1 MKNKGVFITTVWLL
15 LLLMI
20 SACGTTGNETHKQ
33 FDPEQIKQ
41 VPTQSENEQPPIT
54 HNDNSLKETYIK
66 EFNRTQKEL
75 EEVEPADV
83 STYAMKK
90 VEGDRYDAWDALLN
104 EVYQVLEEE
113 LSTEEMAHLREEQR
127 NWLNDRDDT
136 AKNASLKFEGGTQE
150 QLEYVSVLANLTE
163 ERCYELINTY
173 L

>member
-1 MKNKGVFITTVWLL
+1 MKNKGIFITTVWLL

-20 SACGTTGNETHKQ
+20 SACGNTGNETNKQ
-33 FDPEQIKQ
+33 LDPEQSKQ
-41 VPTQSENEQPPIT
+41 VPTQSEKEQPLIT
-54 HNDNSLKETYIK
+54 HNENSLKETYIK

-75 EEVEPADV
+75 EEVKPADA

-113 LSTEEMAHLREEQR
+113 LSTKEMAHLREEQR
-127 NWLNDRDDT
+127 NWLNERDDT